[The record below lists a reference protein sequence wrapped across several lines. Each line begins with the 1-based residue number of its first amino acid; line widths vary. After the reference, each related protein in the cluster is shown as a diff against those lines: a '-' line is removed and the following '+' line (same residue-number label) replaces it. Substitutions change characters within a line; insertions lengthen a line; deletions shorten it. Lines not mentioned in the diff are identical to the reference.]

1 MKIKMT
7 WKAIQSFFK
16 MDPASLDAQELT
28 DKRVQQI
35 NDQLATVTAR
45 NEELENL
52 LTAESAAKETAI
64 SDLET
69 LRWRMPEKKP
79 LQLRQRIKSLA
90 PTTTRSLPMTRSP
103 MNTAHKPK

>member
-1 MKIKMT
+1 MKVKMT

-16 MDPASLDAQELT
+16 MDPTNLDAQELT
-28 DKRVQQI
+28 DERVQQI

-52 LTAESAAKETAI
+52 LSAETAAKETAL

-69 LRWRMPEKKP
+69 LRLEDAGKETVAKKAADKIAGANDNP
-79 LQLRQRIKSLA
+79 VF
-90 PTTTRSLPMTRSP
+90 
-103 MNTAHKPK
+103 AHDKIADEYCA

>member
-28 DKRVQQI
+28 EERIQQI

-52 LTAESAAKETAI
+52 LSAETAAKETAL
-64 SDLET
+64 SDLEA
-69 LRWRMPEKKP
+69 LRSEDAGTETIAAKAADKIDGANDNPVF
-79 LQLRQRIKSLA
+79 
-90 PTTTRSLPMTRSP
+90 
-103 MNTAHKPK
+103 AHDKIADEYCA

>member
-1 MKIKMT
+1 MKVKMT

-16 MDPASLDAQELT
+16 MDPANLDAQELT
-28 DKRVQQI
+28 DERVQQI

-52 LTAESAAKETAI
+52 LSAETAAKETAL

-69 LRWRMPEKKP
+69 LRLEDAGKETVAKKVADK
-79 LQLRQRIKSLA
+79 IAGGS
-90 PTTTRSLPMTRSP
+90 
-103 MNTAHKPK
+103 NTPVFAHDKIADEYCA